1 MLNQI
6 TQLLSSTGAEAVS
19 IPSAITTMLVAFI
32 MGVLISLTYVKTA
45 EKDTY
50 SPSFCYTLIIVP
62 NVSAIIILLVGSNLA
77 TAFSVSGA
85 FALVRF
91 RSEPGNP
98 KNIAYIFATV
108 AAGLACGVQC
118 YLYAAIFTIFLCII
132 LVVLSVIK
140 FGEKNVLYRKL
151 KILVPEDLNY
161 DGIFDEILGKYTQ
174 SCELV
179 RIGTLDLG
187 SVYEL
192 NYDVTLKADTD
203 SKKFID
209 EIRTR
214 NGNLTVALY
223 LQARKGEV

>member
-1 MLNQI
+1 MLNEFLNSFQ
-6 TQLLSSTGAEAVS
+6 TSAAETVTSSQ
-19 IPSAITTMLVAFI
+19 AIATMLVAFV
-32 MGVLISLTYVKTA
+32 MGVIISLTYVKTA
-45 EKDTY
+45 DKATY

-62 NVSAIIILLVGSNLA
+62 IVAAIIILLVGSNLA

-118 YLYAAIFTIFLCII
+118 FLYAAIFTIFLCFIM
-132 LVVLSVIK
+132 VVLSLLK
-140 FGEKNVLYRKL
+140 FGEKDVYYRNL
-151 KILVPEDLNY
+151 KILVPEDLNFE
-161 DGIFDEILGKYTQ
+161 GAFDEILSKYTK
-174 SCELV
+174 SHELV

-192 NYDVTLKADTD
+192 NYEVTLKHDTD
-203 SKKFID
+203 SKQFID
-209 EIRTR
+209 ELRTR

-223 LQARKGEV
+223 LKARKGEV

>member
-1 MLNQI
+1 MLD
-6 TQLLSSTGAEAVS
+6 QLFQYTTNGNISLTNALV
-19 IPSAITTMLVAFI
+19 TMLVAFV
-32 MGVLISLTYVKTA
+32 MGVIISLTYVKTA
-45 EKDTY
+45 EKETY

-62 NVSAIIILLVGSNLA
+62 IVAAIIIMLVGSNLA

-118 YLYAAIFTIFLCII
+118 YLYAGIFTVFLCLV
-132 LVVLSVIK
+132 LVVLSKVH
-140 FGEKNVLYRKL
+140 FGEKDIRYRKL
-151 KILVPEDLNY
+151 KILVPEDLNFE
-161 DGIFDEILGKYTQ
+161 GVFDDIIAKYAL
-174 SCELV
+174 SSELI

-192 NYDVTLKADTD
+192 NYDVTLKKDTD

-223 LQARKGEV
+223 LKARKGEA